1 MEPIILK
8 VRSPDPS
15 FLDFYGPLAHLLA
28 GAGTV
33 YTPVPL
39 IPPNARMAVP
49 PPTEVLVAFTENA
62 CFQTLCDAARAYLEA
77 DPERRLT
84 FESHHGAVSADSQ
97 HPPAAPALRRALAG
111 ADQEA
116 PGVERNV

>member
-1 MEPIILK
+1 MEPVILK
-8 VRSPDPS
+8 VRSPDPT
-15 FLDFYGPLAHLLA
+15 FLDFYGRLAHLLA

-39 IPPNARMAVP
+39 IPPNARRAVP
-49 PPTEVLVAFTENA
+49 APTEVLVAFTEDA
-62 CFQTLCDAARAYLEA
+62 CFETLCDAARAYLEV
-77 DPERRLT
+77 DPERRLA

-97 HPPAAPALRRALAG
+97 HLPAAPALRHELAG

-116 PGVERNV
+116 PRVERQV